1 MTTEIRDRKYKRGPI
16 AKLRLV
22 TGVAAIALLCAL
34 LFVPSFAPYLLR
46 FEHWTADWR
55 TALLADRAAG
65 QNRAIG
71 LVLINDDTLK
81 DFASSPI
88 DRGLLARIVQSID
101 QRGAKAIGIDV
112 LFLKKTDPAKDQA
125 LLDAIAGAHAAIIL
139 GVLDERG
146 DLQPFQREFQKDYI
160 EKAGRR
166 PAGYLNLHHD
176 RDDVVRFT
184 AGPTPALEHN
194 KSFAR
199 LLAEAGGAAVLDDAG
214 RPIPWLARPLD
225 GSETFLAFTAQ
236 ELMADPAKG
245 ASLKD
250 RLVLVGGDFP
260 LRDRHRVPLSARD
273 GQLLPG
279 VAIHAQIVAAMLD
292 PKRAIAELDPVV
304 ARSILIAIALA
315 GFAVGW
321 RLWRSSIIHSLGAG
335 FATAVLLGIDAF
347 CYKELRLL
355 LPFTLVLVAW
365 MAGLTAGMSLRFVV
379 PDLIMR
385 RDRS

>member
-1 MTTEIRDRKYKRGPI
+1 MTKEIRDGENTNAPI
-16 AKLRLV
+16 PKLRLAI
-22 TGVAAIALLCAL
+22 GMAAVVMLCAL

-81 DFASSPI
+81 DYASSPI

-101 QRGAKAIGIDV
+101 QTGAKAIGIDV
-112 LFLKKTDPAKDQA
+112 LFLKKTDPAKDRA
-125 LLDAIAGAHAAIIL
+125 LLDAIAGAHATIVL

-146 DLQPFQREFQKDYI
+146 DLQPFQREFQREYI
-160 EKAGRR
+160 ELSGR

-176 RDDVVRFT
+176 RDDVVRFM
-184 AGPTPALEHN
+184 AGPMAGPGHN

-199 LLAEAGGAAVLDDAG
+199 LLAEAGGATGVDDTG

-225 GSETFLAFTAQ
+225 GRETFLTLNAQ
-236 ELMADPAKG
+236 DLLADPARG

-279 VAIHAQIVAAMLD
+279 VTIHAQILAAMLD
-292 PKRAIAELDPVV
+292 PRRAITELGPVAV
-304 ARSILIAIALA
+304 RGILIAIAAA

-321 RLWRSSIIHSLGAG
+321 RFWKSSIIHSLGAG
-335 FATAVLLGIDAF
+335 FATVVLLGIDAF
-347 CYKELRLL
+347 CYRELRLL
-355 LPFTLVLVAW
+355 LPFTLVLAAW
-365 MAGLTAGMSLRFVV
+365 VAGLTAGRSLRFVV
-379 PDLIMR
+379 PDLIMGR
-385 RDRS
+385 APS

>member
-1 MTTEIRDRKYKRGPI
+1 MEIRDRESKRRPI
-16 AKLRLV
+16 AKWRLA
-22 TGVAAIALLCAL
+22 TGLAGIVLLCAL

-55 TALLADRAAG
+55 TALLADSAAG
-65 QNRAIG
+65 QNRTLG

-81 DFASSPI
+81 DYTSSPI

-112 LFLKKTDPAKDQA
+112 LFLKKTEPAKDQA

-160 EKAGRR
+160 EKAGR
-166 PAGYLNLHHD
+166 PTGYLNLHHD

-184 AGPTPALEHN
+184 AGPTAALDHN

-199 LLAEAGGAAVLDDAG
+199 LLLEAGGATAVNDAG
-214 RPIPWLARPLD
+214 RPIPWLARPMD
-225 GSETFLAFTAQ
+225 GSETFLAFNAQ
-236 ELMADPAKG
+236 ELLADPTKG

-279 VAIHAQIVAAMLD
+279 VAIHAQILAAMLD
-292 PKRAIAELDPVV
+292 PKRAIAELDPVAV
-304 ARSILIAIALA
+304 RGVLIAIALT

-321 RLWRSSIIHSLGAG
+321 RLWRSSIVHSLGAG

-365 MAGLTAGMSLRFVV
+365 LAGLTAGRSLRFVL

-385 RDRS
+385 RDQP